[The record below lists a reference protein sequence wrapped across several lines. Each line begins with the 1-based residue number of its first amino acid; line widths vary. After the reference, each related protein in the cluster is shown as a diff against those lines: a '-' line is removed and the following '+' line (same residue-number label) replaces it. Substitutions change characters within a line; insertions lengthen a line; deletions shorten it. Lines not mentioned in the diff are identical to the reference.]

1 MDSSF
6 CGGIGLRKVKKYI
19 ETPKLSARSAPY
31 IYIYTSYRYIIAS
44 RMPAP
49 PPQKPKVFH
58 PFSKKRHTVLHFW
71 TDSATRSVWFPP
83 PGISQN
89 IKKPMYFHLFASRPP
104 KALQSECSSRFR
116 FPRPSP
122 GPLQKCQEF
131 FTFDHF
137 GSWAPHGVILAS
149 PDLRLGTL
157 WRSLGLSC
165 PPQVPPD
172 IFMLPDLV
180 VFLTTFALG
189 TLMGSSWHLLIFALG
204 PLGRSLAL
212 SWSPPVP
219 L

>member
-1 MDSSF
+1 
-6 CGGIGLRKVKKYI
+6 
-19 ETPKLSARSAPY
+19 
-31 IYIYTSYRYIIAS
+31 
-44 RMPAP
+44 MPAP
-49 PPQKPKVFH
+49 PPKNLRFFTLFQKNGIQFFTFGPTAR
-58 PFSKKRHTVLHFW
+58 PG
-71 TDSATRSVWFPP
+71 WFGSPP

-104 KALQSECSSRFR
+104 KALQSECSSRFC

-137 GSWAPHGVILAS
+137 GSWAPHGIILAS

-180 VFLTTFALG
+180 VFSDLCGQDRT
-189 TLMGSSWHLLIFALG
+189 
-204 PLGRSLAL
+204 
-212 SWSPPVP
+212 
-219 L
+219 

>member
-1 MDSSF
+1 M
-6 CGGIGLRKVKKYI
+6 
-19 ETPKLSARSAPY
+19 
-31 IYIYTSYRYIIAS
+31 
-44 RMPAP
+44 P
-49 PPQKPKVFH
+49 PPPLSKPKVFH

-71 TDSATRSVWFPP
+71 TDGAPRPIWFPP

-180 VFLTTFALG
+180 VFFRLLR
-189 TLMGSSWHLLIFALG
+189 LIFALG
-204 PLGRSLAL
+204 PFGAPLRSLGPPQ
-212 SWSPPVP
+212 SP